1 MATTYQPLQTI
12 RDSFINC
19 RSLNAKRK
27 SAVELLQ
34 ETKSLYVKSEAV
46 LDNEQRLVKSAKCD
60 SQYLP
65 DNSSKEEV
73 CRRTSC
79 PQRRSAKSCSEQLQ
93 VKLRRLLNGNSKEN
107 LADGQSWDLLDS
119 KSCKNELI
127 PMENYKT
134 DFITDIQYQ
143 SLPDLSVSSKE
154 SISYIHSP
162 PGNDMESGKSDEE
175 VDDDDSDSDS
185 SEKKMTISGAASSEN
200 VNTDSS
206 EKSYGKPPSLV
217 KSVSTIGGSAG
228 KVEERLSSWT
238 LERHKELPRSKSYVA
253 EHQASTTILQE
264 QLPHDLDVFFQN
276 LGLSS
281 EQYSAITCYNP
292 SHTSSPV
299 FFSCGG
305 STDDESYCSKAPR
318 RWDGSGDTIEE
329 SANHLEDRRDTGVSI
344 VEANARIVKWLC
356 QLSTSTTNTV
366 TEPKK
371 IAS

>member
-60 SQYLP
+60 SQCLP
-65 DNSSKEEV
+65 NNTSKEEIRRKTQ
-73 CRRTSC
+73 RRT
-79 PQRRSAKSCSEQLQ
+79 AKLCSEQLQ
-93 VKLRRLLNGNSKEN
+93 FKLRKLLNGNSKEN
-107 LADGQSWDLLDS
+107 LADGQSWEVFDS
-119 KSCKNELI
+119 KSCKNEIVPL
-127 PMENYKT
+127 ESYKT

-143 SLPDLSVSSKE
+143 SLPDLSISSKE
-154 SISYIHSP
+154 SISYKHQV
-162 PGNDMESGKSDEE
+162 PGRNMESSKSDEE
-175 VDDDDSDSDS
+175 VDDEDSDTDS
-185 SEKKMTISGAASSEN
+185 SENKMTVSGADSLEN

-217 KSVSTIGGSAG
+217 KSISTMGGSAG

-238 LERHKELPRSKSYVA
+238 LERHKEIPRSKSYVA
-253 EHQASTTILQE
+253 EHQTLTSAIQE
-264 QLPHDLDVFFQN
+264 QLPHELDVFFQN

-281 EQYSAITCYNP
+281 EQYSAITCYDP
-292 SHTSSPV
+292 SNTSSPV

-318 RWDGSGDTIEE
+318 RWGGSGDTNEDSTNTVEE
-329 SANHLEDRRDTGVSI
+329 RRDVGVSI

-356 QLSTSTTNTV
+356 QLPTNTSNSC
-366 TEPKK
+366 TEPQKM
-371 IAS
+371 AS